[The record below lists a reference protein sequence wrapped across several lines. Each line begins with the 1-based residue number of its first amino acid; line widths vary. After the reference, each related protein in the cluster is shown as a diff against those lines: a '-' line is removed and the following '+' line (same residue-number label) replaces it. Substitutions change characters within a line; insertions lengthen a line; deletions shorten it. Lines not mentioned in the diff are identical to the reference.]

1 MLFHCTVKL
10 DRQES
15 HKDGDGLKTLRAQLL
30 LWGLTLALVPTLFFV
45 VWFFRYGVVPV
56 EAFAAYPELS
66 VIVGSAVG
74 VFLFIMALIY
84 WGYRWIVSPIRQLT
98 DAAKAIREGDFDYQ
112 MEARLLFKGPLE
124 MRELCY
130 TFARMTE
137 KINGQIR
144 SMEKVNEI
152 LAQKEKR
159 WQLALR
165 GNKDGIWDWN
175 LETNEW
181 VQSDRCLEMFGF
193 MPGEGP
199 ETREEL
205 ITSVHPEDLPGLIQ
219 KLDEHLGQ
227 VAPYYEAEYRR
238 LCKDGSYKWV
248 LDRGQALWN
257 EFGKPVRMVG
267 SFTDIAERKQME
279 ERLIHISMRD
289 SLTGLYN
296 RTYFQEEL
304 RRLNDGRYTP
314 IAVIVCDV
322 DGLKLYNDSFGHLM
336 GDRLIKAAADILLQT
351 FRTGDVVARIGGDEF
366 AVLLPRASRDTVEA
380 ILSRLKNSIEEF
392 NAGNEEFMLSLS
404 TGMAIGHS
412 KKVNLTQLFR
422 EADNNMYREKNINS
436 QQTRAAITK
445 TVVRLLERR
454 DYVQDGHT
462 RRVAQLCERLAGE
475 LGFSQ
480 AKIQDIKLLSE
491 YHDLGKVGIA
501 DHILFKNGPLSLS
514 ETKEI
519 QRHCEIGYRIAQS
532 VPEIRHIAELILRHQ
547 EWWNGKGYPL
557 GLVGD
562 QIPLECRILAIADA
576 YDTMTSER
584 PYRPALSHDAA
595 MKELRHGAGEQFDP
609 FLVEMFSRI
618 DPRRCLQKVG

>member
-1 MLFHCTVKL
+1 M

-30 LWGLTLALVPTLFFV
+30 LWGLTLALAPTLFFV
-45 VWFFRYGVVPV
+45 VWFFRYGLVQV
-56 EAFAAYPELS
+56 EAVSTYPELS
-66 VIVGSAVG
+66 VIVASATG
-74 VFLFIMALIY
+74 VFVFLLALIY

-98 DAAKAIREGDFDYQ
+98 DAAKAIREGNFDYQ
-112 MEARLLFKGPLE
+112 MEARLLFRGPQE

-144 SMEKVNEI
+144 SLEKVNEI
-152 LAQKEKR
+152 LARKEER
-159 WQLALR
+159 WQLALH

-175 LETNEW
+175 LATDEW

-205 ITSVHPEDLPGLIQ
+205 IAAVHPDDLPGLNQ
-219 KLDEHLGQ
+219 KLKDHLEQ
-227 VAPYYEAEYRR
+227 IAPYYEAEYRR

-257 EFGKPVRMVG
+257 DLGKPVRMAG

-366 AVLLPRASRDTVEA
+366 AVLLPRASRETVDA
-380 ILSRLKNSIEEF
+380 ILLRLKKTIEDF
-392 NAGNEEFMLSLS
+392 NAGNEEFMLSIS

-422 EADNNMYREKNINS
+422 EADNNMYREKSINS
-436 QQTRAAITK
+436 QQTRAAITQ

-462 RRVAQLCERLAGE
+462 RRVAQLCERLADE
-475 LGFSQ
+475 MGFSQ

-501 DHILFKNGPLSLS
+501 DQILFKTGPLSPA

-532 VPEIRHIAELILRHQ
+532 VPEIRHIAEWILRHQ

-584 PYRPALSHDAA
+584 PYRSALSHDAA
-595 MKELRHGAGEQFDP
+595 MKELRHGAGAQFDP
-609 FLVEMFSRI
+609 FLVEMFNRI